1 MRELSGLG
9 GGEVVCPCQ
18 NEASSPISA
27 TRLPIFR
34 SLRVSTSHRP
44 FRFPFIFLDKLR
56 TLGGSKVWILAADF
70 VSLRTLLVSDVDS
83 SSVAVAALLL
93 LLHAGSHVNDSL
105 KSPIEREEERE
116 RKIVH
121 LAVRDDPLVLA
132 RPDGGAGVAVVSVV
146 RTVA

>member
-34 SLRVSTSHRP
+34 SLRVSTSPRP
-44 FRFPFIFLDKLR
+44 FGALWSFRELR
-56 TLGGSKVWILAADF
+56 TPVGSEVWILAADF

-105 KSPIEREEERE
+105 TSPIEREEERE
-116 RKIVH
+116 RE
-121 LAVRDDPLVLA
+121 RNSSPC
-132 RPDGGAGVAVVSVV
+132 RP
-146 RTVA
+146 